1 MTIGY
6 ARKDKIDWFVAV
18 PVREQCLLPNV
29 FILGKEDTSMEKL
42 SEDFKARQKPVARI
56 IVAVSAAVAGFL
68 IMLFRQLK
76 KPR

>member
-1 MTIGY
+1 
-6 ARKDKIDWFVAV
+6 
-18 PVREQCLLPNV
+18 
-29 FILGKEDTSMEKL
+29 MEKL